1 MPSGLARR
9 RIENVE
15 IVALNPFMDLALL
28 KLPSQKDLKYS
39 HVVLGSLDDL
49 NAGDGAFAVG
59 NPLGLER
66 YARGLPLVRALAGF
80 NLGVELGQAIA
91 IGLVLP
97 IMFMIGRLARA
108 VLVYR
113 YASLAVAAAGAYW
126 LAERLHLG

>member
-1 MPSGLARR
+1 MQTGGVHGLHPGAADH
-9 RIENVE
+9 RI
-15 IVALNPFMDLALL
+15 
-28 KLPSQKDLKYS
+28 
-39 HVVLGSLDDL
+39 HVITTDAED
-49 NAGDGAFAVG
+49 
-59 NPLGLER
+59 PLGLER